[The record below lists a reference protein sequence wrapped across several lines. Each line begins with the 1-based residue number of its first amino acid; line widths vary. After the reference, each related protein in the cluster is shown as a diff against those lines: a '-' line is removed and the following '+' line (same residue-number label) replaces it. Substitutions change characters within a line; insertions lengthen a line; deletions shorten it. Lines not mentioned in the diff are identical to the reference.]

1 VNSDLG
7 LMEYAL
13 KGFRSKPFT
22 ASLASVPTAPTHFQS
37 SKVLQIFLDDQH
49 RVAIAVKSVFLV
61 NRLLISLRQQVFS
74 CKGRYQH
81 DER

>member
-22 ASLASVPTAPTHFQS
+22 ASLASVPTALTYFQS
-37 SKVLQIFLDDQH
+37 SKVLRIFKFMDPL
-49 RVAIAVKSVFLV
+49 VFL
-61 NRLLISLRQQVFS
+61 L
-74 CKGRYQH
+74 K
-81 DER
+81 